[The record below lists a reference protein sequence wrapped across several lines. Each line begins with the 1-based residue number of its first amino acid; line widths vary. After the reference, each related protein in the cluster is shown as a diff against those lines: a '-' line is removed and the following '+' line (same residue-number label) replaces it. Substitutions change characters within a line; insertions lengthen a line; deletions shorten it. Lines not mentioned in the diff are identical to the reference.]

1 MSQHETVTTEADD
14 EAFSGYKFRVV
25 LLGEAGVGKTSL
37 LRRFTENAFEEHYK
51 KTIGTT
57 FASKDVKVM
66 CEDGLTRDARLVIW
80 DMGGQDTYRE
90 LRRRF
95 MKGAAGGIL
104 VYDVTRPETFMAMNN
119 WYESFRETC
128 PTANVI
134 ICANKVDLTKKRMVP
149 EQPGLM
155 LRDWFQAEYFETSA
169 KTGQLVTDVFARLAE
184 QMLLKKLKEHDEP
197 RM

>member
-1 MSQHETVTTEADD
+1 MNRQDATATKPSSEE
-14 EAFSGYKFRVV
+14 FSGYKFRVV
-25 LLGEAGVGKTSL
+25 LIGEAGVGKTSL
-37 LRRFTENAFEEHYK
+37 LRRFTENAFEEQYK

-57 FASKDVKVM
+57 FASKDVQVL
-66 CEDGLTRDARLVIW
+66 CDDGLTRDARLVIW
-80 DMGGQDTYRE
+80 DMGGQDTYKE

-95 MKGAAGGIL
+95 MKGAAGAII

-128 PTANVI
+128 PTADAI
-134 ICANKVDLTKKRMVP
+134 ICANKVDLEEQRMVP
-149 EQPGLM
+149 EEPGFM
-155 LRDWFQAEYFETSA
+155 LRDWFQADYFETSA

-184 QMLLKKLKEHDEP
+184 IMLLKKLRELEEP